1 MKENTIKAVASVA
14 ITGALAYFQALLIP
28 LIILVVVVVIDYIT
42 GMANAFITKT
52 LSSRIGV
59 RGIFKKLGFF
69 VAVGV
74 ACVVDWMISSALIS
88 TGIALPPN
96 FAFAILVCVWLII
109 NDCISILENLNKI
122 GVPLPGFLLALLK
135 RLKDTTEKK
144 VKADIVES
152 EVPNG
157 DQLP

>member
-14 ITGALAYFQALLIP
+14 ITGAFAYFQALFIP
-28 LIILVVVVVIDYIT
+28 LIILLIVVVVDYIT

-52 LSSRIGV
+52 LSSRIGI

-74 ACVVDWMISSALIS
+74 ACVVDWLIASALTS

-96 FAFAILVCVWLII
+96 FALAILVCIWLII
-109 NDCISILENLNKI
+109 NDCISVLENLNKI
-122 GVPLPGFLLALLK
+122 GVPLPGFLLTLLNK
-135 RLKDTTEKK
+135 LKDSTEQSGK
-144 VKADIVES
+144 VAADES
-152 EVPNG
+152 EV
-157 DQLP
+157 Q